1 MPQKK
6 YQKIVQEIKI
16 QPIFQ
21 NINLELPYNHR
32 NFLIP
37 KQPKNKLKLEIDATT
52 IFSITKGEYKFDRK
66 LTLKD
71 LKYKDKYNT
80 YFIRGLPPK
89 PICYVSRKTIEIV
102 LENYKSNY
110 LYYFFD
116 ENNQRH
122 TFSKSFEE
130 HKKLLKEYR
139 KK

>member
-1 MPQKK
+1 MIISSLVEKEGKTVHDKK
-6 YQKIVQEIKI
+6 IISSVIINRLNNDIKL
-16 QPIFQ
+16 Q
-21 NINLELPYNHR
+21 
-32 NFLIP
+32 
-37 KQPKNKLKLEIDATT
+37 IDAST
-52 IFSITKGEYKFDRK
+52 IFSITEGNYKLNRK
-66 LTLKD
+66 LTYKD
-71 LKYKDKYNT
+71 LKIKNAYNT
-80 YFIRGLPPK
+80 YYIKGLPPG